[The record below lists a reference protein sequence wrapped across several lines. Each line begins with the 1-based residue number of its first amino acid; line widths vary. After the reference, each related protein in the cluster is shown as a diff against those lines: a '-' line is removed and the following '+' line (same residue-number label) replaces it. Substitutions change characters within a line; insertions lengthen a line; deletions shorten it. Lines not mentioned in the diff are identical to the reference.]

1 MSSNRL
7 IYDECAYATQMK
19 ESVSPLEY
27 NLFAG
32 KYENCKQCS
41 EGEYTNLLEFGV
53 KTDDENE
60 LLGLTRQNTKCPG
73 NKYNPEVKYN
83 NANFSAARMCESI
96 YNITPSNVE
105 KPTSNMLNEKNLG
118 VNYCPKK

>member
-7 IYDECAYATQMK
+7 IYDECAYTTQIK

-32 KYENCKQCS
+32 KYENCTQCPV
-41 EGEYTNLLEFGV
+41 GENTNLLEFGV

-60 LLGLTRQNTKCPG
+60 LLGLSRPNTKCPG
-73 NKYNPEVKYN
+73 NKFNPAVKYN

-96 YNITPSNVE
+96 YNITPSNLE
-105 KPTSNMLNEKNLG
+105 KPVSNMLNEKNLG
-118 VNYCPKK
+118 MNSCPKK